1 MPGLGLY
8 SVGLLLELPGAY
20 VRAFLVAGVVEVG
33 LLLAGYPMTPTGEIG
48 QPVGIAAGVAPLV
61 WSLGAFV
68 WPGAGLWWRWRSGG
82 RDPSPRER
90 EAFELALDD
99 LVAAEPGGR
108 TPARWFVVDEALP
121 AAAVRGRAVMV
132 TRGLLGLPEL
142 GGVLAHELGH
152 ANTIDGRLI
161 EALNRLVLWGDPV
174 GPPLPYTRIQV
185 IRPLFRSITR
195 LVLYLAGGGASL
207 LVLRPAWAGYW
218 RQREYAADLYAAQLG
233 AGDDLARF
241 LEHHAL
247 FFDVPVPF
255 IWLSE
260 AAHPPVELRL
270 GRLAAAQDHA

>member
-8 SVGLLLELPGAY
+8 AAGLLLELPGAY
-20 VRAFLVAGVVEVG
+20 VRAFLLSAAVQFP
-33 LLLAGYPMTPTGEIG
+33 LLAAGHPMETTGEIG
-48 QPVGIAAGVAPLV
+48 QAVGITAGLLPLV
-61 WSLGAFV
+61 WSVSAFA
-68 WPGAGLWWRWRSGG
+68 WPGRGVWWRWRSGG

-90 EAFELALDD
+90 DAFELALDE
-99 LVAAEPGGR
+99 LTTEPGVEP
-108 TPARWFVVDEALP
+108 PARWFVVDEPMP
-121 AAAVRGRAVMV
+121 AAAVRGSTVMV
-132 TRGLLGLPEL
+132 TRGLLTLPEL
-142 GGVLAHELGH
+142 AGVLAHELGH

-174 GPPLPYTRIQV
+174 GAPQSYTHVQV
-185 IRPLFRSITR
+185 IRPLVRSVAR
-195 LVLYLAGGGASL
+195 LVLYLAGGGVSL

-260 AAHPPVELRL
+260 AGHPSVELRL
-270 GRLAAAQDHA
+270 GRLAAAADHA